1 VVLEMSNS
9 IASQGE
15 NQNVDTLFDQQ
26 AQNDADVL
34 YKEERQVYHAKIDK
48 IFIALFCLQ
57 WPAAIGLAFFMTP
70 TTWAGSNSS
79 IHLHV
84 YMSVGLGALAT
95 LFPLWLAWRRPGEA
109 VTRHVIAASTMIF
122 TALFIHLSGGRDEG
136 HFHFF
141 MMMAFVT
148 LYFDWKVVLTA
159 IVVGA
164 LDHALRTLMFPM
176 SVFGV
181 LESPWFQLFRHV
193 LWVGFEGSVLLYASV
208 MIDGDKHRS
217 ASQLAVSR
225 LREKQINTL
234 LDENKLVTE
243 EREEK
248 EREASEAAQARRAIE
263 QQQRDIAD
271 AAALQEAED
280 AQNLKQQVNALLVTV
295 SEAARGNLDAQI
307 TVKGDDAIGQVG
319 IALEK
324 LLESMRS
331 NFDLIRV
338 NAHALSD
345 AASDLKGTST
355 DVGKDAVEASQQV
368 ERLSGSARQI
378 NDGVQNTAT
387 STEQMNEAIREVSR
401 CASEAVSVGQEAVN
415 LASKATTTVEQLS
428 ASSSGIGDVLKVI
441 TNIAEQTNLLALNAT
456 IEAAR
461 AGDAGKG
468 FAVVANEVKELAKE
482 TAKATEDISIR
493 IAAIQADASDA
504 GDVIGQIS
512 RIIKQIENYQT
523 TVAVAV
529 EEQTAKTRE
538 ISNNVRSSAKGSD
551 DVSQGIAMIA
561 EKVSN
566 SRRSAEHVDASAVT
580 LEEIV
585 NRLNQLLSIY
595 STQSASQ

>member
-1 VVLEMSNS
+1 MSNS

>member
-1 VVLEMSNS
+1 MSNS

-57 WPAAIGLAFFMTP
+57 WPAAIGLAFYMTP

-295 SEAARGNLDAQI
+295 SEAARGNLDTQI

>member
-1 VVLEMSNS
+1 MSNS

-57 WPAAIGLAFFMTP
+57 WPAAIGLAFYMTP